1 MKTRLVSMLL
11 ILGAAGQCVAAE
23 PAPENPAPAAV
34 AKQRE
39 NLNALNA
46 AASQALLAMNRAAAA
61 LNGMPLALP
70 SSRTANDAQQ
80 MISLGMPAEA
90 YFAALDQLAKQAE
103 TTPGAAGLDT
113 AALRDC
119 RAASQ
124 RLQQTKGLNSAA
136 IDTRMRTENP
146 ENYRLLQESRDL
158 QFLELARAMLVAG
171 WLARESEA
179 VLACLPPLQKQLS
192 RITGDSN
199 RELLRLEDR
208 LQMQAIEAKTSPPP
222 TPKTYQ

>member
-11 ILGAAGQCVAAE
+11 ILGSAGLCAAAE
-23 PAPENPAPAAV
+23 PANDKPTPAAV
-34 AKQRE
+34 AQQRA
-39 NLNALNA
+39 NLNAMNA
-46 AASQALLAMNRAAAA
+46 SASQALQAMNQAAQA
-61 LNGMPLALP
+61 LNRVPLALP
-70 SSRTANDAQQ
+70 ASRSVSEAQQ
-80 MISLGMPAEA
+80 MVSFGMPADA
-90 YFAALDQLAKQAE
+90 YFAALDQLAKQAAA
-103 TTPGAAGLDT
+103 TPATGLDA

-124 RLQQTKGLNSAA
+124 RLLQTQGLDAAA
-136 IDTRMRTENP
+136 IDARLRTENP
-146 ENYRLLQESRDL
+146 ENHRLLQESRDL

-192 RITGDSN
+192 QIVGDSN

-208 LQMQAIEAKTSPPP
+208 LQMQAVEAKVSPPP
-222 TPKTYQ
+222 APRTYQ